1 MSDNFELALQ
11 LLGIGMATV
20 FIILFLV
27 VLIGNTIIKFVN
39 RFIPAAPKL
48 VKQSSVG
55 VSAVVSS
62 SKMAAI
68 VSAVQIVTGGTGKVT
83 SIEKIKL

>member
-20 FIILFLV
+20 FTILFLV
-27 VLIGNTIIKFVN
+27 ILIGDGIIKFVN
-39 RFIPAAPKL
+39 RFLPEAQKP
-48 VKQSSVG
+48 VKQARATS
-55 VSAVVSS
+55 SAVISS

-68 VSAVQIVTGGTGKVT
+68 VSAVQIVTNGKGRIT
-83 SIEKIKL
+83 SIEKQ